1 MTVLDDHRHRPSSVL
16 TIADLRATTVTVPLE
31 APLRHAAGA
40 HWGRFVRTIVEVET
54 TDGIIGL
61 GELGGGG
68 QSAQLAV
75 EALGPRLVGHN
86 VFDLTALWFKIC
98 NPTAALYDNRLQVH
112 AAIEFACLDIIG
124 QALDVPVYDLLGGK
138 LRDAVPFASYLFFR
152 YPDPA
157 TGRGEVPRRTSSWR
171 RRWSSRSATG
181 FPRTSSRPASFRRS
195 TSWSVSARSP
205 RRFPRTRCG
214 STRTRHTACPRRSGW
229 ARPSRVCGTTTTRT
243 RRGA

>member
-1 MTVLDDHRHRPSSVL
+1 MNALGHTTRKPPRGSR
-16 TIADLRATTVTVPLE
+16 IADVRATTVSVPLE

-68 QSAQLAV
+68 HSAQLAV

-112 AAIEFACLDIIG
+112 AAIEFA
-124 QALDVPVYDLLGGK
+124 
-138 LRDAVPFASYLFFR
+138 
-152 YPDPA
+152 
-157 TGRGEVPRRTSSWR
+157 
-171 RRWSSRSATG
+171 
-181 FPRTSSRPASFRRS
+181 
-195 TSWSVSARSP
+195 
-205 RRFPRTRCG
+205 
-214 STRTRHTACPRRSGW
+214 
-229 ARPSRVCGTTTTRT
+229 
-243 RRGA
+243 